1 MNVTERFLKY
11 VSMDTTS
18 DSNSETYPSTASQL
32 ELAALLKEEMIS
44 LGLTDV
50 TMDEYGYVFGT
61 VPSTIENYEGITL
74 GFIAHMDTSSA
85 ASGANIRP
93 RIIEQYDGKDIVL
106 NEEANIVMETKDFPF
121 LANYVGQSLIVTDG
135 LTLLGADDKAGIAE
149 ILTAAE
155 YMIAHP
161 EIPHGP
167 IRVGFTPD
175 EEVGRGTDYFNVKA
189 FGADFAYTM
198 DGSAIGEIEYENFN
212 AASAL
217 VTFKG
222 ISIHPGTAKNK
233 MVNAC
238 GLAVEF
244 ENMMP
249 SVQKPEHTEGREG
262 FIHLNDMS
270 GVIDHAELRYIIRDH
285 DMTLFEEKKKFMQ
298 TVADF
303 MNQKYGEGMVELKIK
318 DSYYNMKEKVE
329 PHMHLIENAVAVY
342 DSMGIPTNIVP
353 IRGGTDG
360 ARLSFMGLPCP
371 NLGTGGHNFHGHL
384 ECCCIQ
390 SMEKSVEVIVE
401 LAKRYAKQK

>member
-18 DSNSETYPSTASQL
+18 DPDSETYPSTNSQL
-32 ELAALLKEEMIS
+32 ELADLLKEEMVS

-50 TMDEYGYVFGT
+50 TLDEYGYVFGT
-61 VPSTIENYEGITL
+61 VPSTIENYEGTIL

-93 RIIEQYDGKDIVL
+93 RIIKQYDGTDIVL
-106 NEEANIVMETKDFPF
+106 NEEKNIVMAVKDFPF
-121 LANYVGQSLIVTDG
+121 LPNYIGQSLIVTDG

-155 YMIAHP
+155 YMIQHP

-175 EEVGRGTDYFNVKA
+175 EEVGRGTDYFNVEK

-222 ISIHPGTAKNK
+222 VSIHPGTAKNK

-262 FIHLNDMS
+262 FIHLNSMK
-270 GVIDHAELRYIIRDH
+270 GVIDHAELHYIIRDH
-285 DMTLFEEKKKFMQ
+285 DMALFEEKKKFLQ
-298 TVADF
+298 TVTDYI
-303 MNQKYGEGMVELKIK
+303 NQKYGAGMVELQIK

-329 PHMHLIENAVAVY
+329 PHMHLIENALAVY
-342 DSMGIPTNIVP
+342 DSMGISTNIVP

-371 NLGTGGHNFHGHL
+371 NLGTGRHNFHGHF

-401 LAKRYAKQK
+401 LAKKYAK

>member
-18 DSNSETYPSTASQL
+18 DSDSETYPSTASQL

-50 TMDEYGYVFGT
+50 TLDEYGYVFGT
-61 VPSTIENYEGITL
+61 VPSTIENYEGTIL

-106 NEEANIVMETKDFPF
+106 NEEHNITMQVKDFPF
-121 LANYVGQSLIVTDG
+121 LPNYIGQSLIVTDG

-149 ILTAAE
+149 IMTAAE
-155 YMIAHP
+155 YMIQHP

-175 EEVGRGTDYFNVKA
+175 EEVGRGTDYFNVEK

-238 GLAVEF
+238 GLAVEY
-244 ENMMP
+244 ENLMP
-249 SVQKPEHTEGREG
+249 AVQKPEHTEGREG
-262 FIHLNDMS
+262 FIHLNSMK
-270 GVIDHAELRYIIRDH
+270 GVIDHAESHYIIRDH
-285 DMTLFEEKKKFMQ
+285 DMTLFEEKKKCMQ
-298 TVADF
+298 MAVEY
-303 MNQKYGEGMVELKIK
+303 MNQKYGAGMVELQIK

-329 PHMHLIENAVAVY
+329 PHMHLIENALAVY
-342 DSMGIPTNIVP
+342 ESMGIPTNIVP

-384 ECCCIQ
+384 ECCCVQ

-401 LAKRYAKQK
+401 LAKRYAK

>member
-18 DSNSETYPSTASQL
+18 DDSSETYPSSASQL
-32 ELAALLKEEMIS
+32 ELAALLKEEMIA

-50 TMDEYGYVFGT
+50 TLDEYGYVFGT
-61 VPSTIENYEGITL
+61 IPSTIENYEGIIL

-106 NEEANIVMETKDFPF
+106 NEEQNIVMQTKDFPF
-121 LANYVGQSLIVTDG
+121 LANYIGQSLIVTDG

-175 EEVGRGTDYFNVKA
+175 EEVGRGTDHFDVKA

-198 DGSAIGEIEYENFN
+198 DGSAVGEIEYENFN

-238 GLAVEF
+238 GLAVEY

-249 SVQKPEHTEGREG
+249 KVQKPEHTEGREG
-262 FIHLNDMS
+262 FIHLNDM
-270 GVIDHAELRYIIRDH
+270 GGTIDHAHLHYIIRDH
-285 DMTLFEEKKKFMQ
+285 DMELFEEKKNFMQ
-298 TVADF
+298 AIADF
-303 MNQKYGEGMVELKIK
+303 MNKKYGEGMVELKIK
-318 DSYYNMKEKVE
+318 DSYYNMKEKIE
-329 PHMHLIENAVAVY
+329 PHMHLIENALAVY
-342 DSMGIPTNIVP
+342 DSMGIPTSIVP

-371 NLGTGGHNFHGHL
+371 NLGTGGHNFHGHM

-401 LAKRYAKQK
+401 LAKRYAI